1 MQVCLLQKEAY
12 QRLTPKLKFAIH
24 WLPSISGCD
33 RQNATKGSIC
43 QFYFNPCL
51 CKLGQKLVFTGSD
64 RELTCYSSMSCWA
77 TLSNKKI
84 PAEHCLSCIITNSL
98 ILLKYEKAT
107 LAHIVY
113 VVTLLYLRFIKRF
126 VSHLTQ
132 WSPLP
137 SFKKKQ
143 NGNVEKNFKITVA
156 HKSSKKYLILKLV
169 DHFNN
174 ECSRILYVFSTSMCW
189 NPCIWV
195 KWKFNW
201 VSYACQLERIV
212 S

>member
-137 SFKKKQ
+137 SFKKKP
-143 NGNVEKNFKITVA
+143 KW
-156 HKSSKKYLILKLV
+156 
-169 DHFNN
+169 
-174 ECSRILYVFSTSMCW
+174 EC
-189 NPCIWV
+189 
-195 KWKFNW
+195 WKE
-201 VSYACQLERIV
+201 L
-212 S
+212 

>member
-77 TLSNKKI
+77 TLSNKNTSW
-84 PAEHCLSCIITNSL
+84 ALSFLHYHQLFNSPQ
-98 ILLKYEKAT
+98 IQKSHSCQYCVCSNF
-107 LAHIVY
+107 IVS
-113 VVTLLYLRFIKRF
+113 VRFIKRF

-137 SFKKKQ
+137 SFKKKTKM
-143 NGNVEKNFKITVA
+143 GMLKRT
-156 HKSSKKYLILKLV
+156 LKLLLHTNLV
-169 DHFNN
+169 
-174 ECSRILYVFSTSMCW
+174 RSTW
-189 NPCIWV
+189 
-195 KWKFNW
+195 F
-201 VSYACQLERIV
+201 
-212 S
+212 